1 MNKPGGQKTFGT
13 SISFDLDLPS
23 SKGSRREKRTEV
35 AEHVASEPAANPAE
49 VDCPGCGATISQDEW
64 IQSLVGFV
72 SGARRYDLGEAVPG
86 NVVQTLRNT
95 VTNMDLPQPVNV
107 WELSIVNRL
116 TQEFDLLLQE
126 GIERTLSE
134 MGELYTRDEVDAYV
148 ERVRAETLA
157 AAEHEL
163 APRIEA
169 ELREGLEAQLRREL
183 EKALWKQFE
192 EELERRSQS

>member
-1 MNKPGGQKTFGT
+1 M
-13 SISFDLDLPS
+13 S
-23 SKGSRREKRTEV
+23 
-35 AEHVASEPAANPAE
+35 
-49 VDCPGCGATISQDEW
+49 
-64 IQSLVGFV
+64 
-72 SGARRYDLGEAVPG
+72 
-86 NVVQTLRNT
+86 
-95 VTNMDLPQPVNV
+95 NMDLPQPVNV

-169 ELREGLEAQLRREL
+169 ELREGLEAQLRREI
-183 EKALWKQFE
+183 EQALWKQFD